1 MKSVAARAAIVVAL
15 LASFLVP
22 RGARADDEER
32 DVRLEWNAAQKELR
46 ATLTFRDV
54 VDAEIRDK
62 LKRGLPTTIVF
73 TATVHQPGKSD
84 PVATTAQTCRIT
96 YLVWDEYWRIEVSRP
111 GGTRTERTLTVEG
124 VLRRCAEARGLLVA
138 DASQATPGDPV
149 FLKAKVQVNPIGKEV
164 VEKIKRWVSRPSG
177 TGTAG
182 PSDALF
188 STFTGLFLQRVGD
201 AEREVKLQTKSVVPE
216 VEKTRP
222 KEGEKRT

>member
-1 MKSVAARAAIVVAL
+1 MRGPAARRAACLVAFVAGS
-15 LASFLVP
+15 LATST
-22 RGARADDEER
+22 ARAQDAER
-32 DVRLEWNAAQKELR
+32 DVKFEWDSAEKELR
-46 ATLTFRDV
+46 ASLAFRDV
-54 VDAEIRDK
+54 VDAEIREK

-73 TATVHQPGKSD
+73 TATVHKPGKDD

-96 YLVWDEYWRIEVSRP
+96 YLLWDEYWRIEMTRP

-138 DASQATPGDPV
+138 DAGQVAPGEAL
-149 FLKAKVQVNPIGKEV
+149 FLKAKVQVNPISKEV
-164 VEKIKRWVSRPSG
+164 VDKIKRWVNRPSG

-201 AEREVKLQTKSVVPE
+201 AEREVKLTTKVATPTVDKPKPE
-216 VEKTRP
+216 K
-222 KEGEKRT
+222 KRS